1 MTARVALLQF
11 PGSNC
16 ETESAAALRRAGL
29 EPVDFPWNRD
39 PSELSDCQA
48 FFLVGGFSYEDR
60 GRAGILASLDPIV
73 EALAA
78 EAARGKPVL
87 GICNGAQVLV
97 ESGLVPGL
105 AGRRPGIGLAPNR
118 RAAGGRFLGAGF
130 YNGWCHLR
138 VPADSLATPFT
149 GGLAGGPP
157 LRVPY
162 AHAEGRFLLAPGLR
176 EEIEERGLGVFRY
189 CDAAG
194 HLAPDAPTNPNG
206 STANLAGLTDPTGR
220 ILALMPHPER
230 VPAGDP
236 LFASLA
242 RFLAGESS
250 NPPPA
255 PPPLRTEVPAAT
267 VPAGTLA
274 PNLARLPIST
284 IITDN
289 AAVSVENAL
298 RHLGFSASV
307 ERRLLWE
314 MPREGLPGDAVEQ
327 LTRTGELFN
336 PNKERI
342 DRRPPGPEETTALL
356 RVRPRE
362 DLRGPATL
370 SVLRESFGF
379 SFPRELRES
388 LLWIL
393 HFPSAEARA
402 AEWPRLRSHPVFHN
416 PVAEEAEDLSSLTSH
431 EIL

>member
-39 PSELSDCQA
+39 PSELRDCHA

-73 EALAA
+73 GALAS

-105 AGRRPGIGLAPNR
+105 PEGRPGIGLAPNR
-118 RAAGGRFLGAGF
+118 REAGGRFLGSGF
-130 YNGWCHLR
+130 FNGWCHLL
-138 VPADSLATPFT
+138 VPENSVATPFT
-149 GGLAGGPP
+149 AGLAGGPL

-162 AHAEGRFLLAPGLR
+162 AHAEGRFRLAPGLR

-189 CDAAG
+189 SDAQGA
-194 HLAPDAPTNPNG
+194 LPPDAPANPNG
-206 STANLAGLTDPTGR
+206 STANLAGITDPTGR

-230 VPAGDP
+230 TPAGDP
-236 LFASLA
+236 LFTSLA
-242 RFLAGESS
+242 RFLATGAETVG
-250 NPPPA
+250 PA
-255 PPPLRTEVPAAT
+255 PPPLRTKAPRAT
-267 VPAGTLA
+267 VSAGTLR
-274 PNLARLPIST
+274 PDWTRLPIST

-289 AAVSVENAL
+289 AAVSVEQAL
-298 RHLGFSASV
+298 RRLGFSASV

-314 MPREGLPGDAVEQ
+314 MPREGLPAEAVEE

-342 DRRPPGPEETTALL
+342 DRRPPGPEASTALL

-362 DLRGPATL
+362 DLRGPATRA
-370 SVLRESFGF
+370 VLQDRFGF
-379 SFPRELRES
+379 SYPRQLHES

-393 HFPSAEARA
+393 RFPSAEARA
-402 AEWPRLRSHPVFHN
+402 AEWPRLREHPVFHN
-416 PVAEEAEDLSSLTSH
+416 PVAEEAEDLSSLASH

>member
-1 MTARVALLQF
+1 MAVRVALLQF

-39 PSELSDCQA
+39 PSELRDCQA

-60 GRAGILASLDPIV
+60 GRAGILASLDPI
-73 EALAA
+73 LGGIAA

-105 AGRRPGIGLAPNR
+105 ATGRPGLGLAPNR
-118 RAAGGRFLGAGF
+118 REAGGHFLGSGF

-138 VPADSLATPFT
+138 VPENSLATPFT
-149 GGLAGGPP
+149 QGLAGGPP
-157 LRVPY
+157 LRIPY

-189 CDAAG
+189 CDG
-194 HLAPDAPTNPNG
+194 GGTLSPDAPTNPNG
-206 STANLAGLTDPTGR
+206 STANLAGVCDPTGR

-230 VPAGDP
+230 SPAGDP

-242 RFLAGESS
+242 RFLVEGSGH
-250 NPPPA
+250 PPPL
-255 PPPLRTEVPAAT
+255 PPPLRTEAPVAT
-267 VPAGTLA
+267 VPTGILTPGLV
-274 PNLARLPIST
+274 RLPVST

-289 AAVSVENAL
+289 ASVSVQQAL
-298 RHLGFSASV
+298 RHLGFSVSV

-314 MPREGLPGDAVEQ
+314 MPREGLPADAVER

-356 RVRPRE
+356 RVWPRE
-362 DLRGPATL
+362 AIRGPATL
-370 SVLRESFGF
+370 AVLRESFGF
-379 SFPRELRES
+379 SYPAELHAS
-388 LLWIL
+388 TLWIL
-393 HFPSAEARA
+393 RFPSAEARA
-402 AEWPRLRSHPVFHN
+402 AAWPRLREHPVFRN
-416 PVAEEAEDLSSLTSH
+416 PVADEAEDLSSLASH